1 MAAVPLFFSFIVAL
15 AITTACTPLLLRLA
29 PRLGLTDLPGRR
41 KVHSVAVPRVG
52 GIAMAAGILIPTVL
66 VLMPHTGA
74 PVLGFVAGLL
84 VLLVFGVWDDRV
96 DLDYRVKFF
105 GQFLAVGL
113 CMAVGGV
120 RIASLTFD
128 VPVGLP
134 PAVSLGLT
142 FLFLVGVT
150 NAINL
155 ADGLD
160 GLAGGLAFLC
170 VSAIA
175 VLGATTANWTVTT
188 LALIEAGAILGFL
201 RFNTHPARIFM
212 GDGGSQMLGFT
223 IGVLAILVTQRES
236 SALSAS
242 LPLLLLGLPILDT
255 VTVMV
260 RRVLAGESPFVGDR
274 RHLHHRLLTLGF
286 GHHEAVIVIYCIQV
300 GLFLLA
306 YFLRFQSDALI
317 LLVYGAFALLLL
329 GALLWAVRSGWQ
341 ARPSRALSFAGGLIA
356 RSRQPALGHALTQGA
371 SWTMCA
377 GLVAY
382 AAIVILATRR
392 VGGDISLL
400 SAAMLVL
407 LIVLSRFAA
416 AGPLG
421 WLERLAAYLAVILL
435 VYLDQTTTS
444 HSSPLAWLTWSAI
457 AVTAVAA
464 LVHFALSERRLEVTA
479 LDVLVVFAALVIP
492 NLPGFVSL
500 PPELPVGIL
509 KAVVLLY
516 VVEMVDGLEVRR
528 SVPRAL
534 VAVMLG
540 AIALRGLPLAV

>member
-1 MAAVPLFFSFIVAL
+1 VPLFFSLLVAL

-29 PRLGLTDLPGRR
+29 PRLGLTDLPGHR

-66 VLMPHTGA
+66 IPHLSTT
-74 PVLGFVAGLL
+74 VLGFVAGLL

-96 DLDYRVKFF
+96 DLDYRVKFA

-128 VPVGLP
+128 GPVELP
-134 PAVSLGLT
+134 RALSAVLT

-150 NAINL
+150 NAVNL

-170 VSAIA
+170 ACAIG
-175 VLGATTANWTVTT
+175 VLGATTGNGTVTT

-212 GDGGSQMLGFT
+212 GDGGSQMLGFS
-223 IGVLAILVTQRES
+223 IGVLAILVTQGDS
-236 SALSAS
+236 SALSAT

-260 RRVLAGESPFVGDR
+260 RRTLAGESPFVGDR
-274 RHLHHRLLTLGF
+274 KHLHHRLLTLGF
-286 GHHEAVIVIYCIQV
+286 AHHEAVIVVYCVQV

-306 YFLRFQSDALI
+306 YFLRFQSDTVI
-317 LLVYGAFALLLL
+317 LLVYGAFAAGLL
-329 GALLWAVRSGWQ
+329 GALHWATVSGWR
-341 ARPSRALSFAGGLIA
+341 AHPSAALGFLGRLLA
-356 RSRQPALGHALTQGA
+356 RSRQPALGDALARGA
-371 SWTMCA
+371 SWIMCA
-377 GLVAY
+377 GLMAY
-382 AAIVILATRR
+382 AAIVIIAARH
-392 VGGDISLL
+392 VGADVSLL
-400 SAAMLVL
+400 SAVMLVL
-407 LIVLSRFAA
+407 LVAFSLLAL

-421 WLERLAAYLAVILL
+421 WLERLAAYLAVVLL
-435 VYLDQTTTS
+435 VYLDQTTAA
-444 HSSPLAWLTWSAI
+444 HGPPHDWLTWGVI
-457 AVTAVAA
+457 GVTAGAA
-464 LVHFALSERRLEVTA
+464 LLHFAFSERRLEVTA

-500 PPELPVGIL
+500 PPQLPAGIV

-516 VVEMVDGLEVRR
+516 VVEMVDGLAVRR
-528 SVPRAL
+528 SVPRAA

-540 AIALRGLPLAV
+540 AIALRGLPLLAS